1 MPSSNAPRLSFT
13 SDNVAGASPEIIDA
27 ISRCNEGFDIPY
39 GADACTAR
47 VETRLADIF
56 EHEVSVFLVPTGSA
70 ANALCLGV
78 MTPPWGNV
86 LCHPGSHINNDE
98 CGAPEF
104 YTNGAKLVSVDGEN
118 CKIDPTLLREQAHRK
133 VGDVH
138 STQQACVSITQATE
152 VGSVYSVEEIGAL
165 GEVCRESGLGL
176 HMDGSRFANALV
188 SMGCTP
194 AQMTWQAGVDAL
206 SFGATK
212 NGVLAGEAIILF
224 EATRAKELAYRR
236 KRGGHLF
243 SKMRLLSAQM
253 EAYLKNDL
261 WLNNARV
268 ANAMAQRLATGLH
281 KLPGIELQGPTSANI
296 LFCKL
301 PVPVIDGLQAQGFGF
316 YRDRWGPEVIRL
328 VTSWATREG
337 DVDHLLNAVHSL
349 IAPA

>member
-1 MPSSNAPRLSFT
+1 MSCPTPKLSFT
-13 SDNVAGASPEIIDA
+13 SDNVAGASTQIIEA
-27 ISRCNEGFDIPY
+27 ISRCNDGFDIPY
-39 GADACTAR
+39 GSDACTSR
-47 VETRLADIF
+47 VEARLAEIF
-56 EHEVSVFLVPTGSA
+56 EHEVSVFLVSTGSA
-70 ANALCLGV
+70 ANALCLSV
-78 MTPPWGNV
+78 MTPPWGSV
-86 LCHPGSHINNDE
+86 LCHPASHINNDE

-104 YTNGAKLVSVDGEN
+104 YTNGAKLISVDGDN
-118 CKIDPTLLREQAHRK
+118 CKINPTLLREQARRK

-138 STQQACVSITQATE
+138 STQSACVSITQATE
-152 VGSVYSVEEIGAL
+152 VGSVYSVDEIEAIGKI
-165 GEVCRESGLGL
+165 CRDSGLGL

-224 EATRAKELAYRR
+224 DAKRAKELAYRR

-253 EAYLKNDL
+253 EAYLANDL
-261 WLNNARV
+261 WLNNART
-268 ANAMAQRLATGLH
+268 ANAMAQRLATGLRQ
-281 KLPGIELQGPTSANI
+281 LPGIELQGPTSANI
-296 LFCKL
+296 LFCRL

-328 VTSWATREG
+328 VTSWATREL
-337 DVDHLLNAVHSL
+337 DVDHLLNAVRSL
-349 IAPA
+349 STPN